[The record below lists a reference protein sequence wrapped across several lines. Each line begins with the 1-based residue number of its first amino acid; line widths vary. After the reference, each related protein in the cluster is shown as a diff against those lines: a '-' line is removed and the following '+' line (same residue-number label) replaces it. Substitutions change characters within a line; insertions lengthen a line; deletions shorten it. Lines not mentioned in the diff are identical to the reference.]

1 VAISRLHGDGWQVA
15 KVYKDH
21 GISGAKGRNGSCRG
35 ISAID
40 EILGAG
46 RVPIKFHYVDQCEW
60 KSVTVIRT
68 CKLTT
73 YSPSPS
79 RRHTGIMAVS
89 CRTS

>member
-21 GISGAKGRNGSCRG
+21 GISGSSARG
-35 ISAID
+35 ISAIN